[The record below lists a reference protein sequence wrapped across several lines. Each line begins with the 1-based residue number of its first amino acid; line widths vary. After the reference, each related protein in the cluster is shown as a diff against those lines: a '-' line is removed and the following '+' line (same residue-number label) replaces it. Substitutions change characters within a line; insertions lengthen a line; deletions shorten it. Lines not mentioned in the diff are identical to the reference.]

1 MIDYYIQ
8 RKYLNLLSPKL
19 KQFKDKGNNLW
30 NCRCPFCGDSKKN
43 EFLCRGYFY
52 VVDGNIIYKCH
63 NCQVGFNLQTAIKM
77 LAPQLY
83 NDLLIEA
90 FRKEPRKLN
99 IDNSKD
105 IETVFKNIKVEQTQ
119 YINEEIT
126 NYLVNVRKIPETK
139 LDMFEHIECINDFA
153 NTFERYK
160 GKSFSKSIAVGIPFF
175 NESGISYYQ
184 CRDLGDNPVLKYVTL
199 EINGGHKIFGLNE
212 LDKTKCISVLEGP
225 FDSVFVNNAVANAGL
240 SDNSNINYLKS
251 LNSNLRF
258 VYDNDYRYNKTV
270 KNQLL
275 KRIREGFDVVI
286 YDKKFKFKDI
296 NEAIQKGWTI
306 DNVNEYLDSRTFN
319 GLLANLELTK

>member
-1 MIDYYIQ
+1 
-8 RKYLNLLSPKL
+8 
-19 KQFKDKGNNLW
+19 
-30 NCRCPFCGDSKKN
+30 
-43 EFLCRGYFY
+43 
-52 VVDGNIIYKCH
+52 
-63 NCQVGFNLQTAIKM
+63 M

-275 KRIREGFDVVI
+275 KRIREDFDVVI